1 MSDPIGRREFLTR
14 GWKFGAGLV
23 AAAGLW
29 TTWDV
34 LRALPGSGLGGVVK
48 TIPDTEVSAEEAVY
62 VRSAQTYLTR
72 IEDEVVA
79 LWQRCPHLGCRVS
92 WCESAGQFECPCH
105 GSSFNRAGEVN
116 DGPSPRGMD
125 KFSATIE
132 DGVVVVDTGTITEG
146 APSGTMTLDEPARGE
161 SCGGHA

>member
-62 VRSAQTYLTR
+62 VRAAQTYLTR

-125 KFSATIE
+125 KFAATIE
-132 DGVVVVDTGTITEG
+132 EGVVVVDTGTITEG
-146 APSGTMTLDEPARGE
+146 APSGTITLDEPARGD
-161 SCGGHA
+161 SCGGHT